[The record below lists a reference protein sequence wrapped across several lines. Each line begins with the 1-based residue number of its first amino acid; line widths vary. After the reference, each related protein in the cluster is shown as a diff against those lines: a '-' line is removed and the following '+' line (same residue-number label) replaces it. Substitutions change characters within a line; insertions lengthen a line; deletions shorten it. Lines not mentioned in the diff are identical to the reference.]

1 MKNIKNLWMFFAL
14 FILLSSCNE
23 NQGKMP
29 KEEEKEVVTFE
40 APEQIITLEEA
51 DSLFVNYQNRRIP
64 NIVKTEGQFQEDGK
78 PFVPTQF
85 ISFDINVLKEY
96 IGYVEQETKKGG
108 TKADSIRIYLG
119 NYGTRSKKY
128 VRKNT
133 VFLLPAAEVNGEYG
147 GIFIDDDGNAK
158 LVREWVNENEN
169 TGQGINQKS
178 EASFLPMISSAPNL
192 QGGISLALNFGGSGP
207 PPKTD
212 F

>member
-29 KEEEKEVVTFE
+29 KEEEVVTFE
-40 APEQIITLEEA
+40 APEQIISLEEA

-64 NIVKTEGQFQEDGK
+64 TIVKTEAQFQEDGK

-85 ISFDINVLKEY
+85 ISFDIDVLKDY
-96 IGYVEQETKKGG
+96 IGYVEQEAKKGG

-128 VRKNT
+128 ERKNT
-133 VFLLPAAEVNGEYG
+133 LFLLPTAEVNGEYG
-147 GIFIDDDGNAK
+147 GIFIDSDGNAK
-158 LVREWVNENEN
+158 LVRQWFNESQN
-169 TGQGINQKS
+169 TGQGNNQKS
-178 EASFLPMISSAPNL
+178 EASILPMISSAPSL
-192 QGGISLALNFGGSGP
+192 QGGTSLALNFGGSGP